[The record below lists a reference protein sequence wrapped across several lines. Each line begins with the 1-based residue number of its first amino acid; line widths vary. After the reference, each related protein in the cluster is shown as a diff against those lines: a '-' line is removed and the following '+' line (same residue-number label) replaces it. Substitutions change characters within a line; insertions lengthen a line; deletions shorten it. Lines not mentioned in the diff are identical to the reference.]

1 MKRIITCLSVAL
13 SLLFGSNMLL
23 AQGTD
28 GAGVVMLINSA
39 SGQRTVIEDDCS
51 WNGTSGWGG
60 AVSEDICAPV
70 MWANDLDGGGID
82 SLNCDSVPAGLYA
95 GKIVLIRRG
104 VCEFGLKALNAE
116 KAGAVAVIIFNHFA
130 AAADNGCTMLNMG
143 AGAVGAQVTIPL
155 FGGCR
160 DLGTYFDQALA
171 AGPVE
176 VCLSLP
182 RVTSATAA
190 YHYATPLSQVDSL
203 GAITMRYINRST
215 DPQTNV
221 VAKVDIVAPDATVQS
236 ATVTMASVAPGLDTF
251 VVFPV
256 LKPKAIAG
264 KFKAVFSNSVYT
276 ESRDTLVRTFEHTPY
291 TFATDN
297 LVIDPLG
304 VGTSNADFINAGLFI
319 QNASLYITGSA
330 GGVAKYASFG
340 IANVDTL
347 FVPGDPSA
355 NQVVITLYDADVDG
369 DGETNITSSNAT
381 FDDLADG
388 IVGQTTYQM
397 TGTEGVDSILN
408 VEIYDYTDP
417 SKVGVTLKP
426 NHPYYLSLAYDGN
439 NAGTGRCL
447 RFSNTLDEYYL
458 PGFFATPLYLG
469 GTMFNSGWAGAEVIT
484 RLQLD
489 GFNPSVSVDP
499 NILDKAKLEVTPN
512 PANEFVRLNLNLN
525 EVSPSVYVNL
535 IDGRGRTVRTATQRN
550 LQNGTIS
557 IETKDLPSGTY
568 MVWVRTAEGGRVE
581 KLSICH

>member
-13 SLLFGSNMLL
+13 SLVFGSNALL

-28 GAGVVMLINSA
+28 GEGIVMVINSNL
-39 SGQRTVIEDDCS
+39 GVRTALEDDCS

-60 AVSEDICAPV
+60 ALTEGICGEV
-70 MWANDLDGGGID
+70 VWAYDMVGND
-82 SLNCDSVPAGLYA
+82 SLACDSITAGSLA
-95 GKIVLIRRG
+95 GKIAVIRRG
-104 VCEFGLKALNAE
+104 TCEFGAKALHAE
-116 KAGAVAVIIFNHFA
+116 RAGAVAVIIINHFA
-130 AAADNGCTMLNMG
+130 TAADNGCTMLNMG

-160 DLGTYFDQALA
+160 DLGTYLDEAIK
-171 AGPVE
+171 AGNAT
-176 VCLSLP
+176 VCLVLP
-182 RVTSATAA
+182 NVTSPTAA
-190 YHYATPLSQVDSL
+190 YHYATPVSQVDSL
-203 GAITMRYINRST
+203 GAITMHYINRSA
-215 DPQTNV
+215 DPQTDV
-221 VAKVDIVAPDATVQS
+221 VAKVDIVAPNGSVTS
-236 ATVTMASVAPGLDTF
+236 ATVPMASVAPGLDTL
-251 VVFPV
+251 VIFPV
-256 LKPKAIAG
+256 IKPAAVKG
-264 KFKAVFSNSVYT
+264 KFKAVFSVNKAT
-276 ESRDTLVRTFEHTPY
+276 ESRDTLIRNFEHTDY

-297 LVIDPLG
+297 LVIDPFG

-319 QNASLYITGSA
+319 QNANLYITGST
-330 GGVAKYASFG
+330 GGVAKYATFG
-340 IANVDTL
+340 LSNVDTL

-369 DGETNITSSNAT
+369 DGATNIASASAT

-397 TGTEGVDSILN
+397 TGNEGVDSMLN

-458 PGFFATPLYLG
+458 PGFYATPLYLG
-469 GTMFNSGWAGAEVIT
+469 GTMYNSGWAGAEVIT
-484 RLQLD
+484 RMQLD

-499 NILDKAKLEVTPN
+499 NILDKAKMEVTPN

-568 MVWVRTAEGGRVE
+568 LVWVRTAEGGRVE
-581 KLSICH
+581 KVAICH